1 VKLLVVDD
9 EIITRDG
16 IADSLRGEYGIDEI
30 AKADCGAMALGMID
44 GFKPDI
50 MLTDIR
56 MPMMD
61 GIELAF
67 RVRHLMPDCKIIF
80 MSGYSDKSY
89 LKSAI
94 SLKALNY
101 IEKPIDID
109 DLRDTLQQAVQLK
122 ADEVRSLQQADHLQ
136 RSVQASIPL
145 IKAEIAEELLNGKA
159 DPDLIRDKAQTA
171 GVTIP
176 ANGHFRTVILKLAAC
191 EPLVSVDADSLRRRK
206 LREAERLFTDE
217 GYSCLCVLKD
227 ETMMIVHLFTANTPI
242 RHNLLE
248 AVCRK
253 LGSESEAGE
262 QLRLTMT
269 AGPHVERLELLQHSY
284 SRAVPLLPRSFYKG
298 NGTLVDADCIDAAT
312 VYTTSES
319 VASTITPFISAVQE
333 RNVPAAKETIRG
345 LTRRLKQHEGT
356 PVEVAKDSFLRM
368 LTALFEKDEPMRILL
383 TDGMPL
389 WEKINRFQSIDDL
402 EAFAL
407 RAVDAQLAETS
418 ESSHADPPRIVRE
431 AVRYIEQ
438 TYSDEKLSIQSLCDH
453 IYITNTYLCSLFK
466 AHTGQTINAYIT
478 QHRIGKARLLLS
490 DPRLSVHQIA
500 QLVGFSNSNYFAK
513 VFRKVTGVKPSEY
526 RENIPV

>member
-1 VKLLVVDD
+1 MKLLVVDD
-9 EIITRDG
+9 EIITREG
-16 IADSLRGEYGIDEI
+16 IANSLHGEYGIDEI
-30 AKADCGAMALGMID
+30 AKADCGAVALDMIG

-56 MPMMD
+56 MPLMD
-61 GIELAF
+61 GIELAS
-67 RVRHLMPDCKIIF
+67 RVRHVMPDCKIIF

-109 DLRDTLQQAVQLK
+109 VLREALQQAVKLK
-122 ADEVRSLQQADHLQ
+122 TDELRGIQQTDRLQ
-136 RSVQASIPL
+136 RSVEASIPL
-145 IKAEIAEELLNGKA
+145 IKAEIAEELLSATA
-159 DPDLIRDKAQTA
+159 DPDLICDKARIA

-176 ANGHFRTVILKLAAC
+176 VSGHFRTIILKLTPH
-191 EPLVSVDADSLRRRK
+191 EPLASVDAALCRRM
-206 LREAERLFTDE
+206 LHEAERLFADA
-217 GYSCLCVLKD
+217 GYSCLSVLKD
-227 ETMMIVHLFTANTPI
+227 EMMIVHLFSGHTPI
-242 RHNLLE
+242 RHNMLE

-253 LGSESEAGE
+253 LACESEAGE

-269 AGPHVERLELLQHSY
+269 AGPRVERLDRLRHSY
-284 SRAVPLLPRSFYKG
+284 RRAVPLLSRSFYKSS
-298 NGTLVDADCIDAAT
+298 GTLVDADDIDATA
-312 VYTTSES
+312 VYSPAESETSAITSFICS
-319 VASTITPFISAVQE
+319 VQKSNT
-333 RNVPAAKETIRG
+333 PAAKETIG
-345 LTRRLKQHEGT
+345 ELVRRMKQRDDT

-368 LTALFEKDEPMRILL
+368 LTVLFEKDEPLRILL
-383 TDGMPL
+383 ADGMPL

-407 RAVDAQLAETS
+407 YAVEAHAAATA
-418 ESSHADPPRIVRE
+418 ESSHADAPRIVRE

-438 TYSDEKLSIQSLCDH
+438 TYSDEKLSIQTLCDH

-466 AHTGQTINAYIT
+466 AHTGLTINAYIT
-478 QHRIGKARLLLS
+478 QHRIARARLLLS
-490 DPRLSVHQIA
+490 DPRLSVHQIS